1 MPSEFNQKWN
11 DLVHRIGT
19 SNMPWGISG
28 GNEWISYKQDD
39 ENDYSVQ
46 IFLHG
51 SFEEY
56 KQRKDAVTAFFI
68 NQNCILV
75 EEHSVNDVA
84 FGYWRELKFMDK
96 AKHEQGPKEAYPPT
110 SVTFNYAPGGVI
122 NSGNMSNTSISID
135 NSIHEIE
142 KLIDE
147 KGGDDKAEL
156 LAVLEDAKAILNES
170 VSTKKLVQKPGFAER
185 LTGHLAKHGW
195 FYGAILQ
202 LLGTAYLTC
211 I

>member
-51 SFEEY
+51 AFDEY
-56 KQRKDAVTAFFI
+56 KQRKDAITAFFI

-75 EEHSVNDVA
+75 GESPVKDVA

-96 AKHEQGPKEAYPPT
+96 EKYEQGKKDTHTPAN
-110 SVTFNYAPGGVI
+110 VTLYYAPGGII
-122 NSGNMSNTSISID
+122 NSGNMPNANISID
-135 NSIHEIE
+135 NSIQHEIE
-142 KLIDE
+142 RLIDE

-156 LAVLEDAKAILNES
+156 FAVLEEAKAIVQES

-185 LTGHLAKHGW
+185 LSGHLAKHGW

-202 LLGTAYLTC
+202 LLGTVYLT
-211 I
+211 

>member
-51 SFEEY
+51 AFDEY
-56 KQRKDAVTAFFI
+56 KQRKDAITAFFI

-75 EEHSVNDVA
+75 GESPVKDVA

-96 AKHEQGPKEAYPPT
+96 EKYEQGKKDAHTPAN
-110 SVTFNYAPGGVI
+110 VTLYYAPGGII
-122 NSGNMSNTSISID
+122 NSGNMPNANISID
-135 NSIHEIE
+135 NSIQHEIE
-142 KLIDE
+142 RLIDE

-156 LAVLEDAKAILNES
+156 FAVLEEAKAMVQES

-202 LLGTAYLTC
+202 LLGTVYLT
-211 I
+211 